1 MRSSVFAGLALAIVT
16 GMLGYLLALCHRMCF
31 IVREVPQP
39 MLLLPT
45 MPLLIPERT
54 TGCSI
59 AIEMMPLCV
68 PLEILHVGPYD
79 CRLLDHIS
87 LEDIIGGA

>member
-1 MRSSVFAGLALAIVT
+1 
-16 GMLGYLLALCHRMCF
+16 
-31 IVREVPQP
+31 